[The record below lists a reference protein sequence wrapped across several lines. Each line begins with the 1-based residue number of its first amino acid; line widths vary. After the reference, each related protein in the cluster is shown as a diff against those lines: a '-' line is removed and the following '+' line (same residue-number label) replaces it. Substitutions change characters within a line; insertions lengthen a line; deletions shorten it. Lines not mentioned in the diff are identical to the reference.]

1 MPAAILQPDRVQ
13 VLEAAR
19 CAVAAALEAGEES
32 VVYGAAA
39 AANEALADGVWR
51 RRGGGSGG
59 DCGGGGDG
67 SAAAEGEG
75 ESESEGEGEEAA
87 GAERGDEMSEAAR
100 RALVALV
107 TAEALESAAALG
119 PTALLGAQGGAA
131 DAGAANASLR
141 GAWHYR
147 VGLVGKPSAGKP
159 PRAERL
165 QPFRCRPARPRR
177 RAPSVA

>member
-1 MPAAILQPDRVQ
+1 MPAAILQPDRGQ
-13 VLEAAR
+13 VLKAAR
-19 CAVAAALEAGEES
+19 GAVAAALEAGEES

-75 ESESEGEGEEAA
+75 DGESEGEEAA

-119 PTALLGAQGGAA
+119 PTALLGVQGGAA

-159 PRAERL
+159 ARAERL
-165 QPFRCRPARPRR
+165 QPSRCRPARPSPVR
-177 RAPSVA
+177 

>member
-1 MPAAILQPDRVQ
+1 MILNDGGMTIFDC
-13 VLEAAR
+13 LEF
-19 CAVAAALEAGEES
+19 
-32 VVYGAAA
+32 
-39 AANEALADGVWR
+39 NADLRWTDV
-51 RRGGGSGG
+51 
-59 DCGGGGDG
+59 
-67 SAAAEGEG
+67 
-75 ESESEGEGEEAA
+75 
-87 GAERGDEMSEAAR
+87 MSEVAR

-165 QPFRCRPARPRR
+165 QPFRCRPARPRL